1 MKKPALQYA
10 IHYLSRFP
18 KTKSEMKLKLFEKG
32 YDESEIDETIAE
44 LEKYNYIND
53 RAFADAYVQSD
64 LVRKGKPIY
73 AIKAKLLQK
82 GLDEDVIQRAFDE
95 YSNDITTGMKA
106 AILKEI
112 DKRKADGEDP
122 IDIIQRLQ
130 RKWYHFQMIKR
141 AIEERAR
148 ERDQEGG

>member
-1 MKKPALQYA
+1 
-10 IHYLSRFP
+10 
-18 KTKSEMKLKLFEKG
+18 
-32 YDESEIDETIAE
+32 
-44 LEKYNYIND
+44 
-53 RAFADAYVQSD
+53 
-64 LVRKGKPIY
+64 
-73 AIKAKLLQK
+73 
-82 GLDEDVIQRAFDE
+82 
-95 YSNDITTGMKA
+95 MKA